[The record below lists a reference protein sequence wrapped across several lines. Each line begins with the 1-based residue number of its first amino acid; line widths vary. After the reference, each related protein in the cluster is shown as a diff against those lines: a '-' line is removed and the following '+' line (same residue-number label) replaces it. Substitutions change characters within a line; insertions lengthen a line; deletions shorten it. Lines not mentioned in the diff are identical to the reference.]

1 MIHEL
6 TLLAVKRK
14 LYDFDHV
21 PRFIN
26 ACEITCA
33 LGIACQEA
41 GLTLPEL
48 TEGTDIMDVLAEFT
62 PALLPDDKVEDHV
75 KEALQKYYKTGEMIN
90 ADAITTMELGYKAKL
105 PSGRNHYN

>member
-6 TLLAVKRK
+6 SLQAVKRK

-33 LGIACQEA
+33 LGIAYQEA

-48 TEGTDIMDVLAEFT
+48 TSGTDIMDVLAEYS
-62 PALLPDDKVEDHV
+62 PAVLSSNRVEDNV
-75 KEALQKYYKTGEMIN
+75 KEALQKYFKLNEPVTE
-90 ADAITTMELGYKAKL
+90 DAIITMKLGYESAL
-105 PSGRNHYN
+105 PSR

>member
-6 TLLAVKRK
+6 SLQAVKRK

-41 GLTLPEL
+41 GLPLPEL
-48 TEGTDIMDVLAEFT
+48 TSGTDIMDVLAEFT
-62 PALLPDDKVEDHV
+62 PAVLASDRVEDNV
-75 KEALQKYYKTGEMIN
+75 KEALQKYFKLNEPITE
-90 ADAITTMELGYKAKL
+90 DAIITMKLGYEAKL
-105 PSGRNHYN
+105 PSR

>member
-33 LGIACQEA
+33 LGIAFWQA
-41 GLTLPEL
+41 GLALPEL
-48 TEGTDIMDVLAEFT
+48 TEGSDIMDVLAEHT
-62 PALLPDDKVEDHV
+62 PALLSDDRVDPAI
-75 KEALQKYYKTGEMIN
+75 KEALQKYFKLGETITP
-90 ADAITTMELGYKAKL
+90 DTITTMQLGYEARLAPRK
-105 PSGRNHYN
+105 S